1 MTKEPGRYPAGGS
14 LRDNVRFLAQ
24 VAGRAPSAHNAQPW
38 ACKLTGD
45 ELHIGRHDAYA
56 LDAGDPTR
64 RQTALSLAMYLE
76 AFVVAAHRWGIHA
89 RMTRTAQVPGDDTLA
104 VLHLTECHPA
114 GASPLYRAIWQR
126 HTDRG
131 PYAPLT
137 KPSWLDAITLPD
149 TGADTRLFPITDRE
163 AVERIGTLAATGL
176 ATALSLPALR
186 RELAGLVHWHGEPVL
201 RGMAVE
207 ALLPGTER
215 YAVQA
220 SQWFL
225 EHVDP
230 QRAAETVRTVYA
242 TAPGLVMVVATRAD
256 DPMAW
261 CDAGRTAYRVLLRA
275 AAEGLA
281 HDIQAGPVE
290 VPALATR
297 LAAELEPGWRPQL
310 LLRIGHPLT
319 PQHLGSVRRTVTLDS

>member
-1 MTKEPGRYPAGGS
+1 MTKEPDRYPADGT
-14 LRDNVRFLAQ
+14 LRDKVRFLAQ

-38 ACKLTGD
+38 ACKLMGNA
-45 ELHIGRHDAYA
+45 LHIGRHDAYA

-64 RQTALSLAMYLE
+64 RQTALSLAMYIE

-89 RMTRTAQVPGDDTLA
+89 RVTCTAQVPGDHTMA
-104 VLHLTECHPA
+104 VLHLTACPPA
-114 GASPLYRAIWQR
+114 GDCPLYRAIRQR

-131 PYAPLT
+131 PYAPLN
-137 KPSWLDAITLPD
+137 KPPWPDSTGLPD

-163 AVERIGTLAATGL
+163 AVERIGALAAAGL
-176 ATALSLPALR
+176 ATALSLPSLR

-207 ALLPGTER
+207 ALLPGAEPH
-215 YAVQA
+215 AIPA

-225 EHVDP
+225 EHTRP
-230 QRAAETVRTVYA
+230 EQAAEAVRTVYA

-261 CDAGRTAYRVLLRA
+261 CDAGRAAYRVLLRA

-290 VPALATR
+290 APALATR
-297 LAAELEPGWRPQL
+297 LATELEPGWRPQI

-319 PQHLGSVRRTVTLDS
+319 PQRIASVRRPVTLE